1 MSRETESRHP
11 APKQSAT
18 FASPPTA
25 GPEIIVH
32 NPTAATSSTETQLVI
47 LLSESRREA
56 ESLREELAA
65 VRKKADSD
73 QRLLN
78 SFLDSSGQLRQSDI
92 PFPASPDLHFF
103 HERLAVAEAALE
115 EAEAQNRIVAANWLQ
130 VDRYLSAVQHQ
141 AADSRAAFSR
151 ILEQDDG
158 LLVLPQQ
165 SLPAMGREIP
175 LKEYLSGSGSKPFV
189 KPSHRS
195 RPDPASTRS
204 QRIHDLVRAP
214 PLLTH
219 PHPTSPPTRFRSS
232 QNGDHRQDS
241 VDFSVDPPPYKRSKI
256 SRRESEL
263 EKVSE
268 SQSLRDIRA
277 HPAQSISRSSGGTSS
292 HMQIHN
298 IDHQRIPQRLIPPQL
313 LSSGRPRRQTPPPA
327 DRPRRDASRSPH
339 SSGTVR
345 IHDITNSNPPIQIIQ
360 HRHPAPPPRPAPP
373 QAPQLIEETPAERPH
388 QFQHRFPVANAGNSL
403 GRGYNPR
410 HHVRPGAYETM
421 VFALE
426 PTAEGG
432 DGNGNLHEK

>member
-189 KPSHRS
+189 KPSTARVPIRRPRALREFTTSFARRRSSLTPIPHHHRHDFVAPRMATIGRTAWTS
-195 RPDPASTRS
+195 PSTRRHIRG
-204 QRIHDLVRAP
+204 Q
-214 PLLTH
+214 
-219 PHPTSPPTRFRSS
+219 RFR
-232 QNGDHRQDS
+232 
-241 VDFSVDPPPYKRSKI
+241 
-256 SRRESEL
+256 
-263 EKVSE
+263 
-268 SQSLRDIRA
+268 
-277 HPAQSISRSSGGTSS
+277 
-292 HMQIHN
+292 
-298 IDHQRIPQRLIPPQL
+298 
-313 LSSGRPRRQTPPPA
+313 
-327 DRPRRDASRSPH
+327 
-339 SSGTVR
+339 
-345 IHDITNSNPPIQIIQ
+345 
-360 HRHPAPPPRPAPP
+360 
-373 QAPQLIEETPAERPH
+373 
-388 QFQHRFPVANAGNSL
+388 
-403 GRGYNPR
+403 
-410 HHVRPGAYETM
+410 
-421 VFALE
+421 
-426 PTAEGG
+426 
-432 DGNGNLHEK
+432 DGNLN